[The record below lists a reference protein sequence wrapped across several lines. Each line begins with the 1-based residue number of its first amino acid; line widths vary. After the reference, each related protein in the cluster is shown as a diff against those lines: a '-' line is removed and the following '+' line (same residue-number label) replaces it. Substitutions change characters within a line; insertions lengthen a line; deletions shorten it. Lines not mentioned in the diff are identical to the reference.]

1 MECWTLVTVPLHSQ
15 YKVCCTFCNITSWIY
30 VTLLLLTHSDVSS
43 RPGIAG
49 SLGKLGVHTTND
61 HCVERR
67 CWWCICVDEPAS
79 TDGVTRD
86 TPPVL
91 ELRTC
96 SLSLTCHELK
106 PAQTSSTLLPTVA
119 VYFLHIHHTFT
130 LPIMPEHHTF
140 TTILTTTIV
149 SACSKIFLNL
159 LNLVLLNMSTNSHP
173 CHFHHTVLLKVLTF
187 DGTFCSV
194 QSVCWVQ

>member
-1 MECWTLVTVPLHSQ
+1 MSPYCSYYQ
-15 YKVCCTFCNITSWIY
+15 Y
-30 VTLLLLTHSDVSS
+30 SDVSS
-43 RPGIAG
+43 HPGIAG
-49 SLGKLGVHTTND
+49 SLGKLGVLSTTD

-67 CWWCICVDEPAS
+67 CWRCICVDEPDS
-79 TDGVTRD
+79 TGGVTRD

-106 PAQTSSTLLPTVA
+106 PAQTSSTTLSTLLPTVA
-119 VYFLHIHHTFT
+119 VYFLHIHQTFT

-159 LNLVLLNMSTNSHP
+159 MNLVPTLIQVIFITLP
-173 CHFHHTVLLKVLTF
+173 FKGPDFWWYIL
-187 DGTFCSV
+187 
-194 QSVCWVQ
+194 